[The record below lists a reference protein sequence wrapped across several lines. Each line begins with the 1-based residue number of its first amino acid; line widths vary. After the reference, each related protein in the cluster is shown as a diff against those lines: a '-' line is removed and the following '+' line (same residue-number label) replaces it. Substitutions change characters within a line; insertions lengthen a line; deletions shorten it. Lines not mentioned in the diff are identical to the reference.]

1 MRQQGGMKA
10 STAWSPAAGL
20 NVVSVERGD
29 QAWTVTVD
37 GRLPPACPRCGA
49 LSNSRHSTYSR
60 TLRDLSAQGA
70 PVIVRA
76 RLGRWRCRDLK
87 CGQRIFAERLP
98 GLAAPLSR
106 QTTRLA
112 EIVHLLGHSA
122 GGRPSER
129 LMRRLGMP
137 ISDTTILASLKQ
149 YAKASSEN
157 CAGVVVRVAGVDD
170 WAWRKSS
177 HYGTIIVDLERH
189 EVVDVLA
196 DRSAA
201 TTACWFRQHP
211 SVEVVSRDRA
221 GLYAEAAREGAPQAR
236 QVADRFHLLQNFRET
251 VERQLGRYEAPVPE
265 ARVSPD
271 DSHVTAAAPSDCGS
285 DVAEQMR
292 LMHRGAWLPGNNSST
307 RSEPCLKGAIPSGR
321 SPANWALA
329 ADASKDGFVASTCRI
344 ATQWRQRLP
353 TLPISA
359 CCWSADGRKASP
371 RFVTC

>member
-76 RLGRWRCRDLK
+76 RLGRWRCRNLK
-87 CGQRIFAERLP
+87 CDRRIFAERLP

-112 EIVHLLGHSA
+112 EIVRLLGHSA

-137 ISDTTILASLKQ
+137 VSDTTILASLKHR
-149 YAKASSEN
+149 AKASSEN
-157 CAGVVVRVAGVDD
+157 CVGVVVRVAGVDD

-236 QVADRFHLLQNFRET
+236 QVSSAAELPRDRR
-251 VERQLGRYEAPVPE
+251 
-265 ARVSPD
+265 
-271 DSHVTAAAPSDCGS
+271 AAAQS
-285 DVAEQMR
+285 
-292 LMHRGAWLPGNNSST
+292 L
-307 RSEPCLKGAIPSGR
+307 
-321 SPANWALA
+321 
-329 ADASKDGFVASTCRI
+329 
-344 ATQWRQRLP
+344 
-353 TLPISA
+353 
-359 CCWSADGRKASP
+359 
-371 RFVTC
+371 